1 MKTNCY
7 LDLFTYTFPESS
19 KKASVVLSLL
29 KYSLSSPQA
38 EQLMFL
44 SIFTLL
50 GKQHSY
56 LP

>member
-7 LDLFTYTFPESS
+7 PDLFTYTFPESS

-29 KYSLSSPQA
+29 KFSLSSPQA

>member
-7 LDLFTYTFPESS
+7 PDLFTYTFPESS